1 MLTPRFWPVG
11 PRNTTL
17 SPPTV
22 YLTFSPPM
30 VYLTAQSIGAAV
42 SMRGFMALRVRVPTL
57 AWYGVGADTDWIPAD
72 CSDTSKAGHGAK
84 FGRGKVCTDTY
95 TAAAAAYNTSAHF
108 IAEHFVAHGGG
119 F

>member
-42 SMRGFMALRVRVPTL
+42 SIRGFMAMRVRVPTL
-57 AWYGVGADTDWIPAD
+57 AWYGVGDRLL
-72 CSDTSKAGHGAK
+72 GYQQ
-84 FGRGKVCTDTY
+84 GRPRRNLDGEKSVPTPIA
-95 TAAAAAYNTSAHF
+95 AAAAAYHNTSAHF
-108 IAEHFVAHGGG
+108 IAGHFVAHGGG